1 MYIFFKVIVKLDV
14 DAGRFVRR
22 EVYEVA
28 RVESCFRLEAG
39 LYPKEGRKR
48 QKSSGISQKDIC
60 GERRP

>member
-28 RVESCFRLEAG
+28 RVVSCFRLEAG
-39 LYPKEGRKR
+39 LYPKEERK
-48 QKSSGISQKDIC
+48 
-60 GERRP
+60 